1 MKRIGQMYKK
11 CWIILT
17 ACIVV
22 GCSPQESYELPERVA
37 EITARERLSEDY
49 LAGIEELVGSKK
61 EVEVAWGLYMR
72 ARDLVVNGA
81 SVESLP
87 MIERSE
93 ILFRSNNNLRG
104 LSRILLL
111 KAHSYWALGAGE
123 EILSASQETMA
134 LRQGDT
140 LAWATAAGNYSTYL
154 IDFGYYGEA
163 LEYSDTVLAIFKSRL
178 GTINPSEAY
187 AVRAEALH
195 RLQKNP
201 EEVDSLIQ
209 GALGLVDSAGV
220 PDIDKQNIY
229 FRALGL
235 QAMNQVELAQ
245 CIEFAHARNF
255 WDLEAQAR
263 RQLNEYELLG
273 ESRDEAKEAEI
284 TANRLALR
292 RVDASQSRF
301 LAFELERGK
310 RERLRYE
317 ETARLRQQTLA
328 IFLSMALILAVG
340 IWVSYRSV
348 LGTKEA
354 KLSVQE
360 AELELESYKNKI
372 RPHFLFNQLNN
383 VNGILNQE
391 RMEDAQEYLAELGQY
406 LRSLLQDQNG
416 HFVNVGAE
424 LHHLQ
429 KYAALQQQSSYS
441 HVDFKIDVSP
451 TSMKAFIP
459 SGILQPL
466 VENSFKYTGST
477 GAQEAWVY
485 ITVFEEGKSL
495 RLEVSDSGF
504 GESSPTGGTGH
515 GLALVKQRIDYHRKR
530 AKKGEQWTLETS
542 FTKAKGTVNITVPL
556 LTDKIA

>member
-1 MKRIGQMYKK
+1 MYKH
-11 CWIILT
+11 WWVIL
-17 ACIVV
+17 ASLVVV
-22 GCSPQESYELPERVA
+22 GCSPQASDDLPEPVV
-37 EITARERLSEDY
+37 EVTAMERLSEDY
-49 LAGIEELVGSKK
+49 LAGVESLVGSKN
-61 EVEVAWGLYMR
+61 ELEEAWGLYMR
-72 ARDLVVNGA
+72 ARDLVVKGA

-140 LAWATAAGNYSTYL
+140 LAWATAAGNYSSYL

-163 LEYSDTVLAIFKSRL
+163 LEYSDTVLAIFKSRA
-178 GTINPSEAY
+178 GKINPSEAY
-187 AVRAEALH
+187 AVRAEALY
-195 RLQKNP
+195 RLRKNP

-209 GALGLVDSAGV
+209 GALALVDSAGV

-235 QAMNQVELAQ
+235 EAMNQVELAQ

-263 RQLNEYELLG
+263 RQFTEYGLLG

-284 TANRLALR
+284 VANRLALR
-292 RVDASQSRF
+292 RVEASQSRF

-328 IFLSMALILAVG
+328 IFLSMALILAIG
-340 IWVSYRSV
+340 SWVSYRSV
-348 LGTKEA
+348 LRTKEA
-354 KLSVQE
+354 RLSVQE

-416 HFVNVGAE
+416 HFINVGAE
-424 LHHLQ
+424 LIHLE
-429 KYAALQQQSSYS
+429 KYAALQQQSSYA
-441 HVDFKIDVSP
+441 HVDFTIDASA
-451 TSMKAFIP
+451 SSKKALIP

-466 VENSFKYTGST
+466 VENSFKYAGST
-477 GAQEAWVY
+477 ATQEAWVH
-485 ITVFEEGKSL
+485 ITVVEEGKSL
-495 RLEVSDSGF
+495 HLEVSDSGY
-504 GESSPTGGTGH
+504 GDSLPKGGTGH
-515 GLALVKQRIDYHRKR
+515 GLALVKQRIEYHRKQ
-530 AKKGEQWTLETS
+530 AKKGQRWTLQTS

-556 LTDKIA
+556 LTDRSA

>member
-1 MKRIGQMYKK
+1 M
-11 CWIILT
+11 
-17 ACIVV
+17 
-22 GCSPQESYELPERVA
+22 GCSPQVSNDLPERVA
-37 EITARERLSEDY
+37 EVTGMERLSTDY
-49 LAGIEELVGSKK
+49 LAGVEDLIGSKN
-61 EVEVAWGLYMR
+61 ELEEAWGLYMR
-72 ARDLVVNGA
+72 ARDLVVKGA

-93 ILFRSNNNLRG
+93 ILFRSNNNLQG

-123 EILSASQETMA
+123 EILSTSEETMA

-154 IDFGYYGEA
+154 IDFGFYGEA
-163 LEYSDTVLAIFKSRL
+163 LEYSDTVLAIFKSRA
-178 GTINPSEAY
+178 GKINPSEAY

-195 RLQKNP
+195 HVHKNP

-209 GALGLVDSAGV
+209 GALALVDSAGV

-229 FRALGL
+229 LRALGL
-235 QAMNQVELAQ
+235 EAMNQVELAQ

-263 RQLNEYELLG
+263 HQFTEYDLLG

-284 TANRLALR
+284 LANRLALR

-310 RERLRYE
+310 RERLRFE
-317 ETARLRQQTLA
+317 ETAKLRQQTLA
-328 IFLSMALILAVG
+328 IFLSMALILAIG

-348 LGTKEA
+348 LRTKEA
-354 KLSVQE
+354 LLSVQE

-429 KYAALQQQSSYS
+429 KYVALQQQSSYA
-441 HVDFKIDVSP
+441 HVEFTIDASA
-451 TSMKAFIP
+451 SSKKALIP

-466 VENSFKYTGST
+466 VENSFKYAGST
-477 GAQEAWVY
+477 GDQEAWVH
-485 ITVFEEGKSL
+485 ITVVEEGPSL
-495 RLEVSDSGF
+495 RLEVSDSGY
-504 GESSPTGGTGH
+504 GDSLPKGGTGH
-515 GLALVKQRIDYHRKR
+515 GLALVKQRIEYHRKQ
-530 AKKGEQWTLETS
+530 AKKEELWTLQTS

-556 LTDKIA
+556 STDKIA

>member
-1 MKRIGQMYKK
+1 MCKHWWVILAA
-11 CWIILT
+11 WIV
-17 ACIVV
+17 A
-22 GCSPQESYELPERVA
+22 GCSPQVSTDLPKRVA
-37 EITARERLSEDY
+37 EVTAMERLSEDY
-49 LAGIEELVGSKK
+49 LAGIEDLVDSKNEL
-61 EVEVAWGLYMR
+61 EEAWGLYMR
-72 ARDLVVNGA
+72 ARDLVVKGA

-93 ILFRSNNNLRG
+93 ILFRSNHHPLG
-104 LSRILLL
+104 LSRVLLL

-123 EILSASQETMA
+123 EILSVSQETMA

-154 IDFGYYGEA
+154 IDFGYYAEA
-163 LEYSDTVLAIFKSRL
+163 LEYSDTVLSIFKSRA
-178 GTINPSEAY
+178 GKINPSEAY
-187 AVRAEALH
+187 AVRAEALYE
-195 RLQKNP
+195 LKKNP
-201 EEVDSLIQ
+201 EEVDSLIA
-209 GALGLVDSAGV
+209 GALALVDSAGV

-235 QAMNQVELAQ
+235 EAMNQVELAQ

-263 RQLNEYELLG
+263 RQFTEYDLLG

-284 TANRLALR
+284 VANRLALR

-328 IFLSMALILAVG
+328 IFLSMALILAIG

-348 LGTKEA
+348 LRTKEA
-354 KLSVQE
+354 RLSVQE

-424 LHHLQ
+424 LHHLA
-429 KYAALQQQSSYS
+429 KYAALQLQSSYA
-441 HVDFKIDVSP
+441 HVDFKIDASGE
-451 TSMKAFIP
+451 SKKALIP

-466 VENSFKYTGST
+466 VENSFKYAGS
-477 GAQEAWVY
+477 ASEVEAWVH
-485 ITVFEEGKSL
+485 ITVVQEEKSL
-495 RLEVSDSGF
+495 QLEVSDSGY
-504 GESSPTGGTGH
+504 GESSPKGGTGH

-530 AKKGEQWTLETS
+530 AKKGELWTLQTS
-542 FTKAKGTVNITVPL
+542 FTKAKGTVIITVPL
-556 LTDKIA
+556 LTD

>member
-1 MKRIGQMYKK
+1 
-11 CWIILT
+11 
-17 ACIVV
+17 
-22 GCSPQESYELPERVA
+22 
-37 EITARERLSEDY
+37 
-49 LAGIEELVGSKK
+49 
-61 EVEVAWGLYMR
+61 
-72 ARDLVVNGA
+72 
-81 SVESLP
+81 

-93 ILFRSNNNLRG
+93 ILFRSKNNLRG

-123 EILSASQETMA
+123 EILSVSQETMA

-154 IDFGYYGEA
+154 IDFGYYAEA
-163 LEYSDTVLAIFKSRL
+163 LEYSDTVLSIFKSRA
-178 GTINPSEAY
+178 GKINPSEAY
-187 AVRAEALH
+187 AVRAEALYE
-195 RLQKNP
+195 LKKNP

-209 GALGLVDSAGV
+209 GALALVDSAGV

-235 QAMNQVELAQ
+235 EAMTQLELAK
-245 CIEFAHARNF
+245 CIEFAHIRNF

-263 RQLNEYELLG
+263 RQFTEYQLLG
-273 ESRDEAKEAEI
+273 QSRDEAKEAEI
-284 TANRLALR
+284 VANRLALE
-292 RVDASQSRF
+292 RVDQGQSRF

-310 RERLRYE
+310 RERLRFE

-328 IFLSMALILAVG
+328 IFLSMALILAIG
-340 IWVSYRSV
+340 IWVSYRS
-348 LGTKEA
+348 LLRTKEA
-354 KLSVQE
+354 RLSVQE
-360 AELELESYKNKI
+360 AELELESYKNRI

-424 LHHLQ
+424 LHHLAN
-429 KYAALQQQSSYS
+429 YAALQQQSSYA
-441 HVDFKIDVSP
+441 HVDFKIDASVESK
-451 TSMKAFIP
+451 KALIP

-466 VENSFKYTGST
+466 VENSFKYAGS
-477 GAQEAWVY
+477 ASEVEAWVH
-485 ITVFEEGKSL
+485 ITVVQEEKSL
-495 RLEVSDSGF
+495 QLEVSDSGY
-504 GESSPTGGTGH
+504 GESSPKGGTGH

-530 AKKGEQWTLETS
+530 AKKGELWTLQTS
-542 FTKAKGTVNITVPL
+542 FTKAKGTVIITVPL
-556 LTDKIA
+556 LTD

>member
-1 MKRIGQMYKK
+1 MYKHW
-11 CWIILT
+11 WIIL
-17 ACIVV
+17 AAWIVV
-22 GCSPQESYELPERVA
+22 GCSPQASYDLPDQVA
-37 EITARERLSEDY
+37 EVTAMERLSEDY
-49 LAGIEELVGSKK
+49 LVGVEDLVSSKNELEE
-61 EVEVAWGLYMR
+61 AWGLYMR
-72 ARDLVVNGA
+72 ARDHVVNGA

-163 LEYSDTVLAIFKSRL
+163 LEYSDTVLAIFKSRA
-178 GTINPSEAY
+178 GKINPSEAY
-187 AVRAEALH
+187 AVRAEALY
-195 RLQKNP
+195 RLRKNP

-209 GALGLVDSAGV
+209 GALALVDSAGV

-235 QAMNQVELAQ
+235 EAMNQVELAQ

-263 RQLNEYELLG
+263 RQFTEYDLLG

-284 TANRLALR
+284 VANRLALR

-328 IFLSMALILAVG
+328 IFLSMALILAIG

-348 LGTKEA
+348 LRTKEA
-354 KLSVQE
+354 RLSVQE

-429 KYAALQQQSSYS
+429 KYAALQQQSSYA
-441 HVDFKIDVSP
+441 HVDFTIDASA
-451 TSMKAFIP
+451 SSKKALIP

-466 VENSFKYTGST
+466 VENSLKYAGST
-477 GAQEAWVY
+477 GAEEAWVQ
-485 ITVFEEGKSL
+485 ITVVEEGKLL
-495 RLEVSDSGF
+495 RLEVSDSGY
-504 GESSPTGGTGH
+504 GDTLPKGGTGQ
-515 GLALVKQRIDYHRKR
+515 GLALVKQRIEYHRKQ
-530 AKKGEQWTLETS
+530 AKKGEQWTLQTS

-556 LTDKIA
+556 WTDKSA

>member
-1 MKRIGQMYKK
+1 
-11 CWIILT
+11 
-17 ACIVV
+17 
-22 GCSPQESYELPERVA
+22 
-37 EITARERLSEDY
+37 
-49 LAGIEELVGSKK
+49 
-61 EVEVAWGLYMR
+61 
-72 ARDLVVNGA
+72 
-81 SVESLP
+81 
-87 MIERSE
+87 
-93 ILFRSNNNLRG
+93 
-104 LSRILLL
+104 
-111 KAHSYWALGAGE
+111 
-123 EILSASQETMA
+123 MA
-134 LRQGDT
+134 LRQGDSM
-140 LAWATAAGNYSTYL
+140 AWATAAGNYSTYL
-154 IDFGYYGEA
+154 IDFGFYGEA
-163 LEYSDTVLAIFKSRL
+163 LEYSDTVLAIFKSRA
-178 GTINPSEAY
+178 GKINPSEAY
-187 AVRAEALH
+187 AVRAEALY

-209 GALGLVDSAGV
+209 GALALVDSAGV

-235 QAMNQVELAQ
+235 EAMNQVELAQ

-263 RQLNEYELLG
+263 RQFTEYDLLG

-284 TANRLALR
+284 VANRLALR

-317 ETARLRQQTLA
+317 ETAKLRQQTLA
-328 IFLSMALILAVG
+328 IFLSMALILAIG

-348 LGTKEA
+348 LRTKEA
-354 KLSVQE
+354 RLSVQE

-429 KYAALQQQSSYS
+429 KYAALQQQSSYA
-441 HVDFKIDVSP
+441 HVDFTIEASA
-451 TSMKAFIP
+451 SSQKALIP

-466 VENSFKYTGST
+466 VENSFKYAGST
-477 GAQEAWVY
+477 GAQEAWVH
-485 ITVFEEGKSL
+485 ITVVEEGKSL
-495 RLEVSDSGF
+495 RLEVSDSGY
-504 GESSPTGGTGH
+504 GDSLPKGGTGH
-515 GLALVKQRIDYHRKR
+515 GLALVKQRIEYHRKQ
-530 AKKGEQWTLETS
+530 AKKGEQWTLQTS

-556 LTDKIA
+556 LTDRSA

>member
-1 MKRIGQMYKK
+1 MYKHW
-11 CWIILT
+11 WIIL
-17 ACIVV
+17 AAWIVV
-22 GCSPQESYELPERVA
+22 GCSPQASYDLPDQVA
-37 EITARERLSEDY
+37 EVTAMERPSEDY
-49 LAGIEELVGSKK
+49 LAGVEDLVSSKNELEE
-61 EVEVAWGLYMR
+61 AWGLYLR

-123 EILSASQETMA
+123 EILSASDETMA

-154 IDFGYYGEA
+154 IDFGFYGEA
-163 LEYSDTVLAIFKSRL
+163 LEYSDTVLAIFKSRA
-178 GTINPSEAY
+178 GKINPSEAY
-187 AVRAEALH
+187 AVRAEALY
-195 RLQKNP
+195 RLHKNP

-209 GALGLVDSAGV
+209 GALALVDSAGV

-235 QAMNQVELAQ
+235 EAMSQVELAQ

-263 RQLNEYELLG
+263 RQFNEYELLG

-284 TANRLALR
+284 VANRLALR

-310 RERLRYE
+310 RERLRFE

-328 IFLSMALILAVG
+328 IFLSMALILAIG

-348 LGTKEA
+348 LRTKEA
-354 KLSVQE
+354 RLSVQE

-429 KYAALQQQSSYS
+429 KYAALQQQSSYA
-441 HVDFKIDVSP
+441 HVEFTIDASA
-451 TSMKAFIP
+451 SSKKALIP

-466 VENSFKYTGST
+466 VENSFKYAGST
-477 GAQEAWVY
+477 GANKAWVH
-485 ITVFEEGKSL
+485 ISVAQKGKTL
-495 RLEVSDSGF
+495 HLNLLDSGY
-504 GESSPTGGTGH
+504 GDSPPKGGTGH
-515 GLALVKQRIDYHRKR
+515 GLALVKQRIEYHRKQ
-530 AKKGEQWTLETS
+530 AKKGEHWTLQTS

-556 LTDKIA
+556 VTDKIA

>member
-1 MKRIGQMYKK
+1 MYKHW
-11 CWIILT
+11 WIIL
-17 ACIVV
+17 AAWIVV
-22 GCSPQESYELPERVA
+22 GCSPQASDDLPDQVA
-37 EITARERLSEDY
+37 EVTAMERLSEDY
-49 LAGIEELVGSKK
+49 LAGVEDLVSSKNELEE
-61 EVEVAWGLYMR
+61 AWGLYLR

-140 LAWATAAGNYSTYL
+140 LAFATAAGNYSTYL

-178 GTINPSEAY
+178 GAINPSEAY
-187 AVRAEALH
+187 AVRAEALY

-209 GALGLVDSAGV
+209 GALALVDSAGV

-235 QAMNQVELAQ
+235 EAMNQVELAQ

-255 WDLEAQAR
+255 WDLEAHAR
-263 RQLNEYELLG
+263 RKFTEYDLLG

-284 TANRLALR
+284 VANRLALR
-292 RVDASQSRF
+292 RVNASQSRF

-328 IFLSMALILAVG
+328 IFLSMALILAIG

-348 LGTKEA
+348 LRTKEA
-354 KLSVQE
+354 RLSVQE

-416 HFVNVGAE
+416 HFINVGAE
-424 LHHLQ
+424 LIHLE
-429 KYAALQQQSSYS
+429 KYAALQQQSSYA
-441 HVDFKIDVSP
+441 HVDFTIDASA
-451 TSMKAFIP
+451 SSKKALIP
-459 SGILQPL
+459 SGIMQPL
-466 VENSFKYTGST
+466 VENSFKYAGST
-477 GAQEAWVY
+477 GAQEAWVH
-485 ITVFEEGKSL
+485 ITVVEEGKSL
-495 RLEVSDSGF
+495 HLEVSDSGY
-504 GESSPTGGTGH
+504 GDSLPKGGTGH
-515 GLALVKQRIDYHRKR
+515 GLALVKQRIEYHRKQ
-530 AKKGEQWTLETS
+530 AKKGEQWTFQTS

-556 LTDKIA
+556 LTDRSA

>member
-1 MKRIGQMYKK
+1 MYKHW
-11 CWIILT
+11 WIIL
-17 ACIVV
+17 AAWIVV
-22 GCSPQESYELPERVA
+22 GCSPRATYELPDRVA
-37 EITARERLSEDY
+37 EITAMERLSEDY
-49 LAGIEELVGSKK
+49 LAGVEDLVGSNN
-61 EVEVAWGLYMR
+61 ELEEAWGLYMR

-123 EILSASQETMA
+123 EILSASEETMA

-154 IDFGYYGEA
+154 IDFGFYGEA

-178 GTINPSEAY
+178 GAINPSEAY
-187 AVRAEALH
+187 AVRAEALY

-209 GALGLVDSAGV
+209 GALALVDSAGV

-235 QAMNQVELAQ
+235 EAMNQVELAQ

-263 RQLNEYELLG
+263 RQFTEYDLLG

-284 TANRLALR
+284 VANRLALR

-328 IFLSMALILAVG
+328 IFLSMALILAIG

-348 LGTKEA
+348 LRTKEA
-354 KLSVQE
+354 RLNVQE

-391 RMEDAQEYLAELGQY
+391 RIEDAQEYLAELGQF

-429 KYAALQQQSSYS
+429 KYAALQQQSSYA

-451 TSMKAFIP
+451 SSEKALIP

-466 VENSFKYTGST
+466 VENSFKYAGST
-477 GAQEAWVY
+477 GAEKAWVH
-485 ITVFEEGKSL
+485 ITVVEAGKSL
-495 RLEVSDSGF
+495 RLEVSDSGY
-504 GESSPTGGTGH
+504 GDTLPIGGTGQ
-515 GLALVKQRIDYHRKR
+515 GLALVEQRIEYHRKQ
-530 AKKGEQWTLETS
+530 AKKGEQWTIETS

>member
-1 MKRIGQMYKK
+1 
-11 CWIILT
+11 
-17 ACIVV
+17 
-22 GCSPQESYELPERVA
+22 
-37 EITARERLSEDY
+37 
-49 LAGIEELVGSKK
+49 
-61 EVEVAWGLYMR
+61 
-72 ARDLVVNGA
+72 
-81 SVESLP
+81 
-87 MIERSE
+87 
-93 ILFRSNNNLRG
+93 
-104 LSRILLL
+104 L

-123 EILSASQETMA
+123 EILSVSQETMA

-163 LEYSDTVLAIFKSRL
+163 LEYSDTVLAIFKSRA
-178 GTINPSEAY
+178 GKINPSEAY
-187 AVRAEALH
+187 AVRAEALY

-209 GALGLVDSAGV
+209 GALALVDSAGV

-235 QAMNQVELAQ
+235 EAMNQVELAQ

-255 WDLEAQAR
+255 WDLEAHAR
-263 RQLNEYELLG
+263 RKFTEYDLLG

-284 TANRLALR
+284 VANRLALR

-328 IFLSMALILAVG
+328 IFLSMALILAIG

-348 LGTKEA
+348 LRTKEA
-354 KLSVQE
+354 RLSVQE

-416 HFVNVGAE
+416 HFINVGAE
-424 LHHLQ
+424 LIHLE
-429 KYAALQQQSSYS
+429 KYAALQQQSSYA
-441 HVDFKIDVSP
+441 HVDFTIDASA
-451 TSMKAFIP
+451 SSKKALIP

-466 VENSFKYTGST
+466 VENSFKYAGST
-477 GAQEAWVY
+477 AAQEAWVH
-485 ITVFEEGKSL
+485 ITVVEEGKSL
-495 RLEVSDSGF
+495 HLEVSDSGY
-504 GESSPTGGTGH
+504 GDSLPKGGTGH
-515 GLALVKQRIDYHRKR
+515 GLALVKQRIEYHRKQ
-530 AKKGEQWTLETS
+530 AKKGQRWTFQTS

-556 LTDKIA
+556 LTDKSA